1 LALLAACLLS
11 LHPIMNT
18 VVVTAVREIIGFKI
32 RPTEFLL
39 VEKIVH
45 WIMGNQMAGLTLIF
59 TLDSK

>member
-1 LALLAACLLS
+1 
-11 LHPIMNT
+11 MNT